1 VGLATEARRWLAA
14 LPPDVGERVGSMA
27 AWAPRDMLYG
37 SRFRRVRATLAAT
50 ERRSPEDLAAWQN
63 ARLAEMVR
71 LAYERVPH
79 YRIAMEARG
88 IRPEHIRTVADLP
101 ILPLL
106 TKEDVR
112 RDPDALLAR
121 GVPAARRER
130 VSTGGTSGAPLSLWI
145 DRGRSSTEWAFM
157 TWQWGAAGYRLGARR
172 AVLRGQHVRGAARG
186 RLHEWNPLLDEL
198 TLSTFHL
205 QAETLPAYLET
216 MARYR
221 VEFLHAYPS
230 SADRLA
236 ALLEEQPSL
245 ARPRF
250 AAVLVGSENL
260 YPEQRER
267 IERVFGCRLLS
278 WYGHSE
284 KCLLGAGCESSNDY
298 HLFPQYGVLE
308 VVDDD
313 GQPVG
318 PGGTGRIVGTGF
330 VNQVMP
336 FLRYATD
343 DVGTLAEG
351 PCACGRS
358 YPRLAAIEGRSSTE
372 RLYGLGGRSFSLGAI
387 NSHADVFR
395 RVRRFQF
402 VQERPGEALL
412 RVEPAKTFTADDA
425 RKLGEEYERRAAG
438 SIRFRVEVVEALPL
452 TGRGKFKFV
461 DQRFDP
467 EASNGHRS

>member
-1 VGLATEARRWLAA
+1 
-14 LPPDVGERVGSMA
+14 
-27 AWAPRDMLYG
+27 
-37 SRFRRVRATLAAT
+37 
-50 ERRSPEDLAAWQN
+50 
-63 ARLAEMVR
+63 
-71 LAYERVPH
+71 
-79 YRIAMEARG
+79 
-88 IRPEHIRTVADLP
+88 VADLAL
-101 ILPLL
+101 LPLL
-106 TKEDVR
+106 TKDDVR
-112 RDPDALLAR
+112 RDPDALLAS
-121 GVPAARRER
+121 GVPAMRRER
-130 VSTGGTSGAPLSLWI
+130 VSTGGTSGAPLSLRI

-157 TWQWGAAGYRLGARR
+157 TWQWGSAGYRLGARR
-172 AVLRGQHVRGAARG
+172 AVLRGQHVRGAERG

-198 TLSTFHL
+198 TLSTFH
-205 QAETLPAYLET
+205 QSAETLPGYLET

-245 ARPRF
+245 ARPRLT
-250 AAVLVGSENL
+250 AVLVGSENL
-260 YPEQRER
+260 FPEQRER

-284 KCLLGAGCESSNDY
+284 KCLLGAGCEVSDEY

-308 VVDDD
+308 VVDDQ
-313 GQPVG
+313 GRPLG

-358 YPRLAAIEGRSSTE
+358 YPRLVSIEGRSSTE
-372 RLYGLGGRSFSLGAI
+372 RLYGLGGKSFSLGAI

-402 VQERPGEALL
+402 VQDAPGEALV
-412 RVEPAKTFTADDA
+412 RIEPAKGFSADDA
-425 RKLGEEYERRAAG
+425 RRLAEEYERRAAG
-438 SIRFRVEVVEALPL
+438 SIRFRVEIVEAMPL
-452 TGRGKFKFV
+452 TARGKFKFV
-461 DQRFDP
+461 EQRFDP
-467 EASNGHRS
+467 DAASNGHRMGRG